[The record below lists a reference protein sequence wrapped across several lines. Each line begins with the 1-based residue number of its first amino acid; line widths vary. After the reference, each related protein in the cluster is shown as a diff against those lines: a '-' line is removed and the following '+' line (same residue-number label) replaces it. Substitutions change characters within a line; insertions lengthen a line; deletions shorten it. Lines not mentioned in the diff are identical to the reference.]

1 MEYLILS
8 PLFFTLRIIEFLS
21 QLTLTLSILKAKVNI
36 LKLILSSILF
46 ATLFEIIK
54 LYTPQYL
61 TILVSAALAISILI
75 FILKINYK
83 KAILSY
89 LITILFVGIIDCI
102 VSLTIVKLCNLSTF
116 SNLTQ
121 FENLSIIGK
130 CTIVI
135 LVFLAALI
143 IKNFHHKK
151 CINTAKDIKSSVSLV
166 TLVVTFFLLAPNFAM
181 ILYYH
186 DKKNLPFVIIIINIV
201 AIIATFIINILNT
214 TRGIKLI
221 QIEEEL
227 TSEKLYNSTLQHL
240 VDSLRSFKHDYSNTL
255 HTIDGY
261 IFIKDWDGLRNFIDD
276 VVKEAKTITT
286 LDRLNPELFKNPS
299 LFGLVTAKF
308 EYARKSDVNMNFEI
322 YADLEN
328 MDIRT
333 YDFTRILGILLD
345 NAIEASAGS
354 EKKVVNFY
362 VVERNAK
369 VTIEISNSFSDTG
382 LKIEDMHKKGASS
395 KGENRGLG
403 LYKVKEIID
412 RYPNIK
418 LETTMA
424 NGMFLQRLIVN
435 KVKLPIS

>member
-1 MEYLILS
+1 MRNYILLLSTFLLRTFEVFAQVILVLVLSDSKIKLKKFFIVSIILS
-8 PLFFTLRIIEFLS
+8 IS
-21 QLTLTLSILKAKVNI
+21 
-36 LKLILSSILF
+36 
-46 ATLFEIIK
+46 FEIIK
-54 LYTPQYL
+54 LVVPQYL
-61 TILVSAALAISILI
+61 TAVTASVLAISVII
-75 FILKINYK
+75 IAFKIDYK
-83 KAILSY
+83 KVIISY
-89 LITILFVGIIDCI
+89 LITIITTAIVDCALALAILKISNFQTLSEIYESKQLMILGRISLIII
-102 VSLTIVKLCNLSTF
+102 LSFIAIIVKNLYQRRGGSTV
-116 SNLTQ
+116 SN
-121 FENLSIIGK
+121 
-130 CTIVI
+130 
-135 LVFLAALI
+135 
-143 IKNFHHKK
+143 IK
-151 CINTAKDIKSSVSLV
+151 KSMNLV
-166 TLVVTFFLLAPNFAM
+166 TLIVTFFLLLPNLIM
-181 ILYYH
+181 IIYYY
-186 DKKNLPFVIIIINIV
+186 DKKTLPLTIIIINIV
-201 AIIATFIINILNT
+201 AIVATFIISILHT

-424 NGMFLQRLIVN
+424 NGMFLQKLVID
-435 KVKLPIS
+435 KVPVSK